1 MFVEIPEDIE
11 EKRATQ
17 VEVLALR
24 TQVAYL
30 QDTIEDLRKQLDCV
44 LTVLGNPNLQN
55 LLIVVTAG
63 L

>member
-1 MFVEIPEDIE
+1 MTSPLETPEDIE
-11 EKRATQ
+11 DKKATQ

-44 LTVLGNPNLQN
+44 LTVLGT
-55 LLIVVTAG
+55 VG
-63 L
+63 LF

>member
-1 MFVEIPEDIE
+1 MFVEVPEDIE

-44 LTVLGNPNLQN
+44 LTVLGNPNLRN